1 MNMKIFY
8 DLDEFAKTGYHTSVA
23 LGFFDGV
30 HLGHMAVIESAVK
43 QKEDALAA
51 VMTFSQPPAFVL
63 TGRSPAL
70 LSTNEQKARLF
81 ELIGADVVIFA
92 DFAALKHLSAED
104 FVGGIL
110 KKKLKAEKVFCGFN
124 YHFGACGKADSNDL
138 ARLCREHGIKAQ
150 ACQPVLSRGEP
161 VSSSRI
167 RERIVC
173 GDMKE
178 AAALLGRPFSIEG
191 EIRRGNHIGTALGY
205 PTLNLPLDDD
215 SVLPLFGVYESKV
228 TIRGRSYR
236 GATNIGVH
244 PTVKQSSAP
253 LCETFLL
260 GFEEQPL
267 YGEKVVCEL
276 VRFIRAE
283 RKFSSL
289 EELKNQVK
297 NDIETISRTAI

>member
-1 MNMKIFY
+1 MDMKIYY

-30 HLGHMAVIESAVK
+30 HLGHREVIESAVK
-43 QKEDALAA
+43 QKGDALCA
-51 VMTFSQPPAFVL
+51 VLTFSQPPAFVL
-63 TGRSPAL
+63 TGQAPAL
-70 LSTNEQKARLF
+70 LSTNAQKARLF
-81 ELIGADVVIFA
+81 GQLGADAVIFA
-92 DFAALKHLSAED
+92 DFAALKDLGAED
-104 FVGGIL
+104 FVGEIL
-110 KKKLKAEKVFCGFN
+110 SKKLKAQKVFCGFN
-124 YHFGACGKADSNDL
+124 YHFGVRGKADSNDL

-150 ACQPVLSRGEP
+150 ACQPVLLRGEV
-161 VSSSRI
+161 VSSSRV

-178 AAALLGRPFSIEG
+178 AAAMLGRPFSIEG
-191 EIRRGNHIGTALGY
+191 EIRRGNRIGTTLGY
-205 PTLNLPLDDD
+205 PTLNLPLDEY

-228 TIRGRSYR
+228 TLHGRSYR
-236 GATNIGVH
+236 GATNIGIH
-244 PTVKQSSAP
+244 PTVEQSSAP

-267 YGEKVVCEL
+267 YGERIICEL